1 MNCDQTETPEPVD
14 LLRDEA
20 AARGLA
26 VLTLQIESFERK
38 SGIDHFCVA
47 ATAGGRRVGF
57 IVELRGSEYEPVSLP
72 TLEIELPRCHLLL
85 RSTGEESDRF
95 VAAVAAVYDL
105 DRPAGHMP
113 EVLEFDAVCLAG
125 EPAHPQLGPLQLI
138 LFYDGETAAGRG
150 EALRFQ
156 WFLRIDVTQGEL
168 GFVDQAAD
176 NHAHIV
182 AALSG
187 AAPWRH

>member
-1 MNCDQTETPEPVD
+1 MNCDQAATPEPVD

-26 VLTLQIESFERK
+26 VLTLQIESFEQR
-38 SGIDHFCVA
+38 SGVNHFCVA

-57 IVELRGSEYEPVSLP
+57 LVELRCSDLEPVPLP
-72 TLEIELPRCHLLL
+72 TLEIELPRCELLL
-85 RSTGEESDRF
+85 RSTGEESDHF

-105 DRPAGHMP
+105 ELPAGHMP

-125 EPAHPQLGPLQLI
+125 EPGRPQIGPLQLI
-138 LFYDGETAAGRG
+138 LFYSGEAPARRG
-150 EALRFQ
+150 EQMRFQ

-168 GFVDQAAD
+168 GFVDQATE

-182 AALSG
+182 TALSG
-187 AAPWRH
+187 AAVWRH